1 MAYAPLVLIGMNLV
15 YALSAYPFGRLSDSI
30 SHSKLLASG
39 LVVVL
44 IVAGLALSRDGQGWI
59 AVGVALW
66 GPHMGMTQGLLAAMV
81 ATTAPAGLRGA
92 AFSAAAL
99 AALLLLEAV
108 QARQAA

>member
-15 YALSAYPFGRLSDSI
+15 YALSAYRFDRLSDSI

-39 LVVVL
+39 LVVR

-99 AALLLLEAV
+99 SALLLLEAV